1 MLDGFGVGFRGP
13 RRFDK
18 TWILKGSLRHW
29 RKTHSSNLYS
39 PTPWRERAAKRRSS
53 LQIASDPCARLAQS
67 PNILTGRIPWR
78 ERAAKRRSSLQT
90 ASVTCARL
98 APPANIF
105 VYSSPVRKTIAD
117 TRKVQPL
124 MNKNALPV
132 QLLSQVPLGGF
143 LGPKTPPR
151 RPQEAPK
158 TALKI

>member
-1 MLDGFGVGFRGP
+1 MGNA
-13 RRFDK
+13 
-18 TWILKGSLRHW
+18 
-29 RKTHSSNLYS
+29 HSSNLYS

-132 QLLSQVPLGGF
+132 QLLSQVFFAIFIGLGGIWMTGSAFARYKRRGTF
-143 LGPKTPPR
+143 LFNAGRAK
-151 RPQEAPK
+151 AP
-158 TALKI
+158 